1 MFGITIKIMVLKLR
15 ITNIAGKYTCTGMVI
30 IGGIDM
36 HLAFNILIGV
46 FICVCLIFIKIKN
59 QQNKNL
65 LIILKVLIVILSILL
80 IAINSQV

>member
-1 MFGITIKIMVLKLR
+1 MKIMVLTLR
-15 ITNIAGKYTCTGMVI
+15 ITNISGKYTCTGMVT

-36 HLAFNILIGV
+36 QLAFNILIGV
-46 FICVCLIFIKIKN
+46 LICVCLIFIKIKN

-65 LIILKVLIVILSILL
+65 LIILKVLIVIISILL